1 VFKREFQKP
10 PIEIGDKIAS
20 VEFVATASKFRGK
33 GVASAIMNYLF
44 TFPQYNEYVL
54 EVADTNTNAVKLYE
68 KLGYKEFKRINK
80 NTAK

>member
-44 TFPQYNEYVL
+44 TFPQYNIM
-54 EVADTNTNAVKLYE
+54 NTFQKLP
-68 KLGYKEFKRINK
+68 IQIQMQ
-80 NTAK
+80 